1 MVEANLLSH
10 LLRWSAFRIRALR
23 EQYGLSTASF
33 SRSHSYLAVVGVS
46 GRSIKAAA
54 VILQDSSPEQ
64 SGSGN
69 SATGAP

>member
-1 MVEANLLSH
+1 
-10 LLRWSAFRIRALR
+10 
-23 EQYGLSTASF
+23 
-33 SRSHSYLAVVGVS
+33 VVGVS